1 MHANLLKKLILF
13 KYWLKSNSLL
23 KILVGIW
30 KECKMAVKWLNELFT
45 IAILG
50 SKEMILFK
58 FYYSPN
64 VEVKDFKFKTM
75 C

>member
-1 MHANLLKKLILF
+1 
-13 KYWLKSNSLL
+13 
-23 KILVGIW
+23 
-30 KECKMAVKWLNELFT
+30 MAVKWLNELFT

-50 SKEMILFK
+50 SKEIILFK
-58 FYYSPN
+58 FYYSPY

>member
-1 MHANLLKKLILF
+1 
-13 KYWLKSNSLL
+13 
-23 KILVGIW
+23 
-30 KECKMAVKWLNELFT
+30 MAVKWLNELFT

-64 VEVKDFKFKTM
+64 VEVKDFKFKTLM